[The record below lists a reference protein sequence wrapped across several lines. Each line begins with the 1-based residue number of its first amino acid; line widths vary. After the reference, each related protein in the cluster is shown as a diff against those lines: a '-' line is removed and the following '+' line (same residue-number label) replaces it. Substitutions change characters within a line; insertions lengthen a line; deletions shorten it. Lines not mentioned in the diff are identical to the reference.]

1 MDDPSETGLSTA
13 AAKEKLLRLLDT
25 DRAKITVPGHFNT
38 RSAPLVVLLG
48 TTLLVIAMLVVN
60 GAYLLA
66 KGSPKQHRG
75 TASLVE
81 AGLLFLSVL
90 FTACVI
96 RRESHLES
104 MELEARLQA
113 IAREIRAWTGTY
125 AQLRTPQLATV
136 TTYIVRRDGQWRDV
150 PTLLVVEGDAL
161 ALAYGE
167 VAPCLCTGP
176 GFQLERGQRLHR
188 LWAGTGSARTEVKAQ
203 ETPLR
208 RHLAQM
214 ARHQRPA
221 ARSVLQNQ
229 LARVIRL
236 CTRSLLPALAFL
248 ALLGNAIVYGVRNGR
263 QLGQVGTVV
272 EILVGRT
279 AYALFPFACSALWP
293 VFWVAGR
300 IFASACG
307 VVLFDTLQRS
317 KTEYEDTDDIDEFDV
332 EALPPTKDIQ
342 VELCAIF
349 ARMRWLWTHTDYR
362 NLSRSSN
369 LAETLG
375 SITVISSIDKEGTVA
390 EPRCGPEQI
399 VVPESNDYAVLDLA
413 EQIVGAEKRTLIA
426 DDGWQKYLPGLRALG
441 LACAL
446 QQPRERRRLGR
457 LRALGAVMPAQ
468 DVALRPIG
476 AAIGFSADDLGRFTV
491 EAEAAV
497 FSRRVRCGGTAA
509 SFTAIL
515 VVGGGSGGAGSG
527 RQVLSH
533 GCAELVLGACTD
545 YFDGAAIRRLD
556 DETMGMYY
564 ALCQNALKQ
573 DLQCLAFAY
582 RPAADIEEPLQG
594 FIALDDGGNTG
605 GNMPAAEPGCE
616 RTLAGSDDL
625 PMPMPMHPAET
636 NNNGPTMYP
645 SEANTH
651 DLPVHLTEAMRRSF
665 ACPQLAQQILLG
677 LVTFAYDPKTDV
689 CDFIEDLS
697 IAGIRF
703 VHFSSASGRQAKAF
717 GERLGL
723 ETDWNT
729 CILLSSGDAN
739 DGDGDASNGSARS
752 DTSRGSDTNGDDGG
766 GGYVEEYDIKARLP
780 RGIDQIRPHLAEV
793 DDIPLQISLFAE
805 CTAATTREMVRVFQ
819 ENGDVAC
826 VIGSALA
833 DANTLTFAAAD
844 LAVGVEPVPQFN
856 GGEPQAGNDG
866 SISTAGALSTQ
877 FALGAALTCI
887 PCPLFLQ
894 HETSLYTL
902 LQVVSEA
909 RRLTASLSLGAILL
923 GGSALAASVIN
934 LVSAL
939 CLLPPAMGGVMLLW
953 VLWVA
958 VPLLA
963 AALLFAPHDE
973 ATMSTMPVKNH
984 AHVADMPRFAAY
996 AVLRMAPPVAVT
1008 LAVYATALNALLPD
1022 ARTRDWMH
1030 LNAEDQA
1037 AVWAA
1042 QALATAGFVFHCV
1055 CISASLMHRTR
1066 YLDIRSLRNAAW
1078 VGAVVV
1084 VLALTFGAAAAV
1096 VAAAGVRPG
1105 ARVPWYTFVL
1115 GLAGPLVL
1123 LPVQDACKMHDRK
1136 RWTRLQK
1143 LAKIEFNT
1151 KLGLHSPL

>member
-125 AQLRTPQLATV
+125 AQLRTPQLAT
-136 TTYIVRRDGQWRDV
+136 
-150 PTLLVVEGDAL
+150 GDAL

-279 AYALFPFACSALWP
+279 AYTLFPFACSALWP

-307 VVLFDTLQRS
+307 VRS

-515 VVGGGSGGAGSG
+515 VAGGGSGGAGSG

-594 FIALDDGGNTG
+594 FIALDDGATQ
-605 GNMPAAEPGCE
+605 PG
-616 RTLAGSDDL
+616 
-625 PMPMPMHPAET
+625 
-636 NNNGPTMYP
+636 
-645 SEANTH
+645 EANTH

-996 AVLRMAPPVAVT
+996 AVLP
-1008 LAVYATALNALLPD
+1008 LNALLPD

-1096 VAAAGVRPG
+1096 VAA
-1105 ARVPWYTFVL
+1105 
-1115 GLAGPLVL
+1115 
-1123 LPVQDACKMHDRK
+1123 DACKMHDRK